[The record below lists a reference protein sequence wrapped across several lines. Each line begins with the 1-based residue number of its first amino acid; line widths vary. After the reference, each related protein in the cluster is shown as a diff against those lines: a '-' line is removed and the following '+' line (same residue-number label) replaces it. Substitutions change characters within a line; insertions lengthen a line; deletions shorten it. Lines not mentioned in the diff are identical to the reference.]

1 MIKLLHDHFDEVDV
15 NLALKY
21 MGYVKGF
28 ALDETLKK
36 EIEFCRKQIL
46 SAQKLCAVYDV
57 YSVHIDGAIVNLG
70 FVSTKSND
78 LAKNLSGCDK
88 VAVFACTVGA
98 EVDRLIAKYKQIAP
112 SRSLIFQALGS
123 ALAERWAD
131 EINNII
137 TTEYGATAPRFS
149 CGYGDLGID
158 VQRDIFNSLYL
169 EKNLGITLGES
180 YFMTPTKS
188 ITAFVGIRRKKI

>member
-1 MIKLLHDHFDEVDV
+1 MIEILHGALDDVDV

-28 ALDETLKK
+28 ALDETLEK
-36 EIEFCRKQIL
+36 EIEFCRRQTL

-57 YSVHIDGAIVNLG
+57 YSVHIDGAIIDMG
-70 FVSTKSND
+70 FATIKSND
-78 LAKNLSGCDK
+78 LAKNLSGCKK

-98 EVDRLIAKYKQIAP
+98 EMDRLIAKYKQIAP

-131 EINNII
+131 EVNNII
-137 TTEYGATAPRFS
+137 TTKYGATAPRFS
-149 CGYGDLGID
+149 CGYGDLGIE
-158 VQRDIFNSLYL
+158 VQRDVFNSLYVQ
-169 EKNLGITLGES
+169 KNLGVTLGES

-188 ITAFVGIRRKKI
+188 ITAFVGIKDGK